1 MTELRWA
8 LALVAVVLLAAI
20 FGYTRFGSR
29 WRSARRVATAAR
41 EAAGPAPGSGAP
53 AAPAA
58 PRVRPVPLPEKVV
71 TLRLM
76 SREPPGFPGEAL
88 VLALREAGLAHGRYG
103 IFHRADTTDPDA
115 ALFSVASLVEPG
127 SFDLER
133 LRTTAYPGVSLFL
146 TIPGPGDAVAAFDA
160 MVDAGRRLAGEL
172 GGELL
177 DEQGSTFSIQRQRY
191 IREEIIQ
198 FRHRQARPN

>member
-8 LALVAVVLLAAI
+8 LALVAVVLLVAI
-20 FGYTRFGSR
+20 FGYSRFGSR
-29 WRSARRVATAAR
+29 WRSARRAA
-41 EAAGPAPGSGAP
+41 AAAPGSVPARAP
-53 AAPAA
+53 AATAPPLA

-88 VLALREAGLAHGRYG
+88 VLALREAGLTHGRYG
-103 IFHRADTTDPDA
+103 IFHRADAADPDA

-133 LRTTAYPGVSLFL
+133 LRTTTYPGVSLFL
-146 TIPGPGDAVAAFDA
+146 TIPGPGDAVTAFDA
-160 MVDAGRRLAGEL
+160 MVDAGRSLASQL

-177 DEQGSTFSIQRQRY
+177 DEQGSTLSIQRQRY

-198 FRHRQARPN
+198 FRHRQARPH

>member
-1 MTELRWA
+1 VTELRWA
-8 LALVAVVLLAAI
+8 LALVAVVLLVAI
-20 FGYTRFGSR
+20 FGYTRFGAR
-29 WRSARRVATAAR
+29 WRAARRVAPASRGSA
-41 EAAGPAPGSGAP
+41 PAPGTDPPAP
-53 AAPAA
+53 PA

-103 IFHRADTTDPDA
+103 IFHRADAADPEA

-133 LRTTAYPGVSLFL
+133 LRTTTYPGVSLFL

-160 MVDAGRRLAGEL
+160 MVDAGRALAAQL

-198 FRHRQARPN
+198 FRHRQARPH